1 MQRKMSGEVDLELV
15 CTTALCFSESN
26 NLSLFFSKHI
36 FIESYKIIKLF
47 EAALS
52 PLQADGY

>member
-1 MQRKMSGEVDLELV
+1 MSGEVDLELV
-15 CTTALCFSESN
+15 CTTALCFFESN